1 MSAQTQIHTVD
12 RRRFLLGLA
21 AASTAAAT
29 AGPSSAAPAE
39 NPKLIAL
46 ANELPAVAAAYHAAY
61 RAYREMVWQH
71 KTATPLAPDE
81 ITEIGLGCPREVRQR
96 GEVEMYSTLGYLYR
110 KGEEHP
116 RRIVRTS
123 WDFRREIDMLR
134 RTKRRAKKNGAVAE
148 YLDAEE
154 KIAELKKQLLRV
166 EAYEAA
172 WAEARDAAHEDHE
185 RLYPAREQGLQ
196 ALADHVSAI
205 MAEPDWTMEG
215 LIIKA
220 ETLMEWDRL
229 DKQEKLYAHI
239 LGADWHSTIAAS
251 ILRHGQGGAA

>member
-1 MSAQTQIHTVD
+1 MTNELAPTVD

-21 AASTAAAT
+21 AASTAAA
-29 AGPSSAAPAE
+29 ALPASAAPVE

-46 ANELPAVAAAYHAAY
+46 ANELPAVAAGYHAAY
-61 RAYREMVWQH
+61 GAYREMHRRH
-71 KTATPLAPDE
+71 KASTPLAPDE
-81 ITEIGLGCPREVRQR
+81 ITEIGIGCPREVRQK
-96 GEVEMYSTLGYLYR
+96 GEVEMNSTLGYLYR

-123 WDFRREIDMLR
+123 WDFRREIDAVR
-134 RTKRRAKKNGAVAE
+134 RTQRRAKKTGAVAE
-148 YLDAEE
+148 YLDADGRV
-154 KIAELKKQLLRV
+154 AELKTQLLRV

-172 WAEARDAAHEDHE
+172 WKGARDAAHADHE

-220 ETLMEWDRL
+220 ETLVEWGRV
-229 DKQEKLYAHI
+229 DKQERLYAHI
-239 LGADWHSTIAAS
+239 LGADWHSAIAAS

>member
-1 MSAQTQIHTVD
+1 MTNELATTVD

-21 AASTAAAT
+21 AASTAAA
-29 AGPSSAAPAE
+29 ALPASAAPVE

-61 RAYREMVWQH
+61 AAYREMH
-71 KTATPLAPDE
+71 KRHKASTPLAPDE
-81 ITEIGLGCPREVRQR
+81 ITEIGIGCPREVRQN
-96 GEVEMYSTLGYLYR
+96 GEVEMNSTLGYLYR

-123 WDFRREIDMLR
+123 WDFRREINEMR

-148 YLDAEE
+148 YLDADER
-154 KIAELKKQLLRV
+154 IAELTTQLLQV
-166 EAYEAA
+166 TAYEAA
-172 WAEARDAAHEDHE
+172 WREARDAAHEDHE
-185 RLYPAREQGLQ
+185 RLYPVRERGLQ

-220 ETLMEWDRL
+220 ETLMEWGRL
-229 DKQEKLYAHI
+229 DEQERLYAHI
-239 LGADWHSTIAAS
+239 LGADWHASIASS
-251 ILRHGQGGAA
+251 ILRHGSGGVS